1 MTLLRISW
9 AVLLLLVSGC
19 TPDLT
24 MRHPETGQIA
34 ICHAPQW
41 LPLHRS
47 MYDLTPCEDEYKAK
61 GYVRDQNAPGSPPD
75 LSKKFRP

>member
-1 MTLLRISW
+1 MKLLAIGA
-9 AVLLLLVSGC
+9 AVLLFSIGC

-41 LPLHRS
+41 LPLERS

-61 GYVRDQNAPGSPPD
+61 GYERDQNAPGSPPD